1 MKINLLGYLFDY
13 TSDQLD
19 KLSLDKLRLWPNDK
33 QISETIHHSRRL
45 ARDLAEYVGMIQP
58 SNISIDINAPQ
69 IFIESHEVDISGSG
83 INKQSHNDNE
93 KEYDLSSAI
102 SEASLEMKRITI
114 EDDKEQES
122 NDDFVEA
129 HFQLNEIAQPPDNL
143 YILNGGDS
151 GKLND
156 FLYYHAHNIHNY
168 K

>member
-1 MKINLLGYLFDY
+1 MGEIVDCYLNRIISPIERIRMATTEQSFAIFTSLCESMLLLVKAHRDY
-13 TSDQLD
+13 
-19 KLSLDKLRLWPNDK
+19 
-33 QISETIHHSRRL
+33 
-45 ARDLAEYVGMIQP
+45 Y
-58 SNISIDINAPQ
+58 PQ
-69 IFIESHEVDISGSG
+69 IPFLPWLHGSESCSG

-122 NDDFVEA
+122 NDDFVET

-151 GKLND
+151 VDLSCRLDRNSK
-156 FLYYHAHNIHNY
+156 H
-168 K
+168 